1 MGQYDIAEFLAKNPK
16 KWFMASE
23 IANELKLKS
32 VDTCLRK
39 LRGSK
44 LIDYR
49 FDPKRFKHG
58 CFEYRHKNGKTT
70 SR

>member
-1 MGQYDIAEFLAKNPK
+1 
-16 KWFMASE
+16 
-23 IANELKLKS
+23 